1 MNIKNAGRTGI
12 RVLLISADAK
22 FRRAIALFLRKAGF
36 VTSCES
42 TGAIATSP
50 LVENRT
56 LANHFDVIVVDE
68 PDTILDE
75 IDDEELPEL
84 LTCRNIEVPVVALS
98 VMLSQEKVAEAGYQA
113 VVAKPV
119 CPQSLCD
126 AILACD
132 ASAQT
137 AEPSM

>member
-1 MNIKNAGRTGI
+1 MNNLSAGRVGI
-12 RVLLISADAK
+12 RVLLISAEAES
-22 FRRAIALFLRKAGF
+22 RRAMALLLRKAGF
-36 VTSCES
+36 ETSCES
-42 TGAIATSP
+42 TGAVATSP

-68 PDTILDE
+68 PDTLLNE

-98 VMLSQEKVAEAGYQA
+98 VMLSRDKMAEAGYRA

-119 CPQSLCD
+119 CPESLFA
-126 AILACD
+126 AILAC
-132 ASAQT
+132 QR
-137 AEPSM
+137 